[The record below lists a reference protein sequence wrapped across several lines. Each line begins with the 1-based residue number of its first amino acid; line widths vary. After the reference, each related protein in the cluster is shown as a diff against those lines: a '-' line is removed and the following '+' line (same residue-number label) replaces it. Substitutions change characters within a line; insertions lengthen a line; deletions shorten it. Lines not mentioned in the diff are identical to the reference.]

1 VTGSAFVRRII
12 PAVVGLA
19 LFVLLATLWLTGDRQ
34 TYMAFF
40 RLLGL
45 DPFAFPFLDNYAV
58 PAASGHPCRAGR
70 DRMPPAGHRHLRG
83 QSLRRAGTFRR
94 W

>member
-45 DPFAFPFLDNYAV
+45 DPFAFPFLDTHAVLAAIECHRLGIDIYA
-58 PAASGHPCRAGR
+58 ANPCDVLGR
-70 DRMPPAGHRHLRG
+70 FHV
-83 QSLRRAGTFRR
+83 
-94 W
+94 